1 MFVLFI
7 YFADDHYWRKQG
19 ETNLLRSLLLHNAN
33 PNVEDLEGNS
43 PLNIALSGKATIQEI
58 KCLLKAG
65 ADPLH
70 KGKDNSNA
78 YEQALVKGNK

>member
-1 MFVLFI
+1 MFI
-7 YFADDHYWRKQG
+7 YFADDHYWRKQED
-19 ETNLLRSLLLHNAN
+19 ETNLLKLLLLHNAN

-43 PLNIALSGKATIQEI
+43 PLNIALSGKASIQEI
-58 KCLLKAG
+58 QCLLKAG

-78 YEQALVKGNK
+78 YEQALVKGSK